1 MGATIKDIARE
12 TGLGLATI
20 SSYLNGRNV
29 REKNRIKI
37 EAAIEKLHFE
47 VNETA
52 RGLKT
57 NRTRTIGI
65 LIPELNNVFCAE
77 IISEAEDI
85 LRQKGYATIL
95 CDCRTDPARER
106 EAIAFLLRRRAD
118 GLMVMPTG
126 ENGEILKAFLRR
138 KRPVVVL
145 DRKIMGLDA
154 DCVLVDNEDAAKKA
168 VDRFRAAGH
177 TKIGLITGPQDI
189 YTAAARRRG
198 FQAAMADAGLEVSD
212 SMVVCGDYTIQ
223 GGARAMHK
231 LREEEPEITAVLVA
245 NYEMTVGAMIEINES
260 GIQIPEELSVIGF
273 DNLEFAKAIAP
284 RLSIIT
290 QPTREI
296 AREAVDLL
304 LTRLSGDAGRPTQT
318 VVLPTD
324 YVEGKSVGVRAEEVG
339 TASSDERL
347 SDRTSVRGIYGDI
360 LVGN

>member
-20 SSYLNGRNV
+20 SSYLNGKSV
-29 REKNRIKI
+29 REKNRVKI
-37 EAAIEKLHFE
+37 ETAIEKLHFE

-95 CDCRTDPARER
+95 CDCRTDTRREE
-106 EAIAFLLRRRAD
+106 EAIDFLLHRRVD
-118 GLMVMPTG
+118 GLMIMPTG
-126 ENGEILKAFLRR
+126 EDGRSLEKFLRR

-145 DRKIMGLDA
+145 DRKIKDLDA
-154 DCVLVDNEDAAKKA
+154 DCVLVNNEDAAGKA
-168 VDRFRAAGH
+168 VERFRLSGH

-189 YTAAARRRG
+189 YTAAARKRG
-198 FQAAMADAGLEVSD
+198 FQMAMADAGLEVSD

-223 GGARAMHK
+223 GGAKAMRE
-231 LREEEPEITAVLVA
+231 LREEEPEITAALVA

-260 GIQIPEELSVIGF
+260 GVRIPRDMSIIGF
-273 DNLEFAKAIAP
+273 DNLEFAKASAP

-290 QPTREI
+290 QPTRQI
-296 AREAVDLL
+296 AREAVGLL
-304 LTRLSGDAGRPTQT
+304 LLRLSGDRQTPTQT

-324 YVEGKSVGVRAEEVG
+324 YIEGKSV
-339 TASSDERL
+339 S
-347 SDRTSVRGIYGDI
+347 
-360 LVGN
+360 